1 MAASVGTQHEG
12 ARSGRRGSG
21 HARLVS
27 LDALRGFDMF
37 WIVGGDGL
45 VRALSALSDSGWARV
60 LGAQFEHRAWEGMTF
75 YDLIFPLFV
84 FIVGISAAFSLTRI
98 VKEQGRPAA
107 LRRILKRSALLFL
120 LGVVYS
126 SAPARE
132 LADIRLLG
140 VLQRIALCYLATG
153 VLFSTV
159 RWRGMAVAAG
169 VLLVGYWGLMTFVPV
184 PGHGAGDFSEGANL
198 ANYLDRQFLP
208 LRTYD
213 GDHDPEGLLS
223 TLPAMATCLLG
234 ALAGGLLMSDH
245 VGQKEK
251 VRWLL
256 AAAGASL
263 LLGYL
268 WGLQFPIIK
277 KIWTS
282 SYVLVAA
289 GYSSLLL
296 AVFYQVLEGWGWRAW
311 AQPFAWIGRNAITLY
326 LLYPILQL
334 LVFAVGVSDAWDLCA
349 RLVASLLTTAWVVA
363 LAYGLDRRGI
373 YLRL

>member
-1 MAASVGTQHEG
+1 MASSVGTQQG
-12 ARSGRRGSG
+12 GTRPARRGSG
-21 HARLVS
+21 RARLLS

-37 WIVGGDGL
+37 WIVGGDGI
-45 VRALSALSDSGWARV
+45 VRALSAVSDSGWARFLSV
-60 LGAQFEHRAWEGMTF
+60 QFEHRAWEGMTF

-84 FIVGISAAFSLTRI
+84 FIVGISAVFSLTRI
-98 VKEQGRPAA
+98 VREQGRPAA
-107 LRRILKRSALLFL
+107 IRRILKRSALLFL

-126 SAPARE
+126 SLPARG

-159 RWRGMAVAAG
+159 HWRGMAVAAG
-169 VLLVGYWGLMTFVPV
+169 VLLVGYWGLMTFVAV
-184 PGHGAGDFSEGANL
+184 PGHGAGDFTEGANL
-198 ANYLDRQFLP
+198 ANYIDQQYLP
-208 LRTYD
+208 LRKYD

-223 TLPAMATCLLG
+223 TLPAIATCLLG
-234 ALAGGLLMSDH
+234 ALAGGLLKSDRL
-245 VGQKEK
+245 GQKDK
-251 VRWLL
+251 VGWLL
-256 AAAGASL
+256 AAAGAAL

-326 LLYPILQL
+326 LLYPILQF
-334 LVFAVGVSDAWDLCA
+334 LVFAGGVADAPWAYAGLA
-349 RLVASLLTTAWVVA
+349 ASLLTTVLVVA
-363 LAYGLDRRGI
+363 LAYGLDRRGL